1 MTSITSETP
10 IIEVRDLKKTFELP
24 LGLIQTI
31 LRHKVEVV
39 TAVDHVDLT
48 IAKGEILGVV
58 GESGCGKTTL
68 LRCIAKLYPPD
79 SGEILFEGRDIL
91 KMSQEDMRQERRKIQ
106 VVFQDPYSSLN
117 PRMSVGQIL
126 GEILSVHKIVP
137 KEQKKDRMV
146 ELLEMVGLSADALNR
161 LPSQFSGGQ
170 RQRIGT
176 ARALA
181 MEPTVI
187 LADEPVSALDV
198 SIQAQVINLLMDL
211 QARLGLTMMFITHDL
226 RVVRH
231 ISDRIAVMYLGKI
244 LELGPTKEIFA
255 HPMHPYTRALLAAAP
270 ELDPTIRNE
279 VSALQGDPP
288 SPIHIPSGCRFHPRC
303 SLARES
309 CKTGIPPLQK
319 IGPGHFSACP
329 ITAAAEAPQPEI
341 QSVH

>member
-1 MTSITSETP
+1 MTPTVNGTP
-10 IIEVRDLKKTFELP
+10 VIEVRDLKKTFELP
-24 LGLIQTI
+24 LGFIQTI
-31 LRHKVEVV
+31 LRHKPEVV

-48 IAKGEILGVV
+48 ISKGEILGVV

-68 LRCIAKLYPPD
+68 LRCIARLYPPD
-79 SGEILFEGRDIL
+79 SGEILFEGRNIL
-91 KMSQEDMRQERRKIQ
+91 KMSPEEMRLERRKIQ

-126 GEILSVHKIVP
+126 GEILAVHKIVP
-137 KEQKKDRMV
+137 PEKKKERMI
-146 ELLEMVGLSADALNR
+146 ELLEMVGLHADALNR

-181 MEPTVI
+181 MEPTVL

-198 SIQAQVINLLMDL
+198 SIQAQVINLLMEL
-211 QARLGLTMMFITHDL
+211 QSELGLTMMFITHDL

-244 LELGPTKEIFA
+244 LEIGPTKEIFSR
-255 HPMHPYTRALLAAAP
+255 PMHPYTRALLAAAP

-303 SLARES
+303 SLAIES
-309 CKTGIPPLQK
+309 CKTGIPPLQE
-319 IGPGHFSACP
+319 IAPGHFAACP
-329 ITAAAEAPQPEI
+329 ITAALEASP
-341 QSVH
+341 SKTNMAS